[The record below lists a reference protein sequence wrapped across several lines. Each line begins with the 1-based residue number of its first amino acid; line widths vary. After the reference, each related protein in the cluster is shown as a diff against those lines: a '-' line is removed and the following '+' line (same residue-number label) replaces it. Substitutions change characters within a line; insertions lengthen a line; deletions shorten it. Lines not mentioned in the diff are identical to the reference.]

1 MQKQTIL
8 LVDDSPMM
16 TQFLSIFLAKKYA
29 VQTQNNP
36 FDALSEF
43 QKGNLPDLIVTDL
56 DMPELHGQDFIKEIK
71 KGMPNTPIIVVSGV
85 KESKQRIKCLELG
98 ASDFLTKP
106 FHPAEL
112 EARISKL
119 LIPQE
124 ETAKPKMTFVREMMK
139 AAAIF

>member
-1 MQKQTIL
+1 MQKSTIL

-16 TQFLSIFLAKKYA
+16 TQFLGIFLSKKYA
-29 VQTQNNP
+29 VETKNNP
-36 FDALSEF
+36 LHVLQEIHA
-43 QKGNLPDLIVTDL
+43 GNQPDLIVTDL
-56 DMPELHGQDFIKEIK
+56 DMPELNGKDLIKEIK
-71 KGMPNTPIIVVSGV
+71 TLLPNTPIIVVSAV

-98 ASDFLTKP
+98 AADFLSKP

-119 LIPQE
+119 L
-124 ETAKPKMTFVREMMK
+124 TPKEDVQPKLSFVREMMK

>member
-1 MQKQTIL
+1 MQKQSIL

-16 TQFLSIFLAKKYA
+16 TQFLSIFLSKKYT
-29 VQTQNNP
+29 VQANNNP
-36 FDALSEF
+36 HAALTEI
-43 QKGNLPDLIVTDL
+43 QNGHCPDLIVTDM
-56 DMPELHGQDFIKEIK
+56 DMPEMHGQDFIQGIRKV
-71 KGMPNTPIIVVSGV
+71 MPNAPIIVVSGV

-119 LIPQE
+119 LAAQE
-124 ETAKPKMTFVREMMK
+124 EAKPKMSFAKELMK